1 MSLLQELAKAVTAS
15 DGDALNDD
23 IRAMLQAGAQ
33 ALKGELERGTADLV
47 GVAADRRSDAAP
59 ALSPI
64 RESIA
69 APRAGDNALRPPEP
83 VVQVTLEPAAQAEDA
98 FTLELPLWREVQIQ
112 PHPHPQAQQ
121 PAAAPTTV
129 VQYAWF

>member
-1 MSLLQELAKAVTAS
+1 MT
-15 DGDALNDD
+15 
-23 IRAMLQAGAQ
+23 
-33 ALKGELERGTADLV
+33 KGPLFLTDHSNHSRRRRLV
-47 GVAADRRSDAAP
+47 GVAAACTAAAP
-59 ALSPI
+59 ALIPI
-64 RESIA
+64 RDTAA

-98 FTLELPLWREVQIQ
+98 FMLELPLWREVQIQ

-121 PAAAPTTV
+121 PAAAPTKV